1 MVQSMYRMTDF
12 TPISR
17 TLTQD
22 TNIRMNS
29 KRQLFIDSAIAAG
42 YTSPLNRADVTAIVE
57 SSNGAFGWPSW
68 ITADKSR
75 RIDRGVFAVPE
86 LGGVNHAGAARRE
99 SAPVAT
105 QPAPIASGAVKT
117 IEAAPVTIE
126 PSNEFSLAGSMVPT
140 RLSTYVPFGHFKDVE
155 SILRS
160 KSFFNIFITGLSGN
174 GKTEMVTQVCAKL
187 KRELFRVNITIE
199 TDEDDLLG
207 GFRLIDGET
216 VWQDGP
222 VVACMKRGGVLLLD
236 EIDLGSNKLMCLQP
250 VLEGKGIFLKKTN
263 QWIKPAAGFT
273 VLATANTK
281 GKGDMD
287 GRFAGTGIMNEAMLD
302 RFPVCV
308 EQEYPTKATEKKI
321 VLKNMDE
328 FGARDEQFADLLVR
342 WSEIIRKTFYEGA
355 IDEIIT
361 TRRLN
366 NIAQAF
372 AIFGDRMKSIE
383 MNIARFDD
391 DTKEAFRNLYTKI
404 DVDAVSD
411 DESTVD
417 SSGAAPDNKCPF

>member
-1 MVQSMYRMTDF
+1 
-12 TPISR
+12 
-17 TLTQD
+17 
-22 TNIRMNS
+22 MNS
-29 KRQLFIDSAIAAG
+29 KRQIFIDSAIAAG
-42 YTSPLNRADVTAIVE
+42 YSSPLNRADVTAIVE

-75 RIDRGVFAVPE
+75 RIDRGIFDVPE
-86 LGGVNHAGAARRE
+86 LSGGAAPE
-99 SAPVAT
+99 AASAVVTAPAP
-105 QPAPIASGAVKT
+105 QAPIAVGAVKT
-117 IEAAPVTIE
+117 VEAAPVTVE
-126 PSNEFSLAGSMVPT
+126 PSNEFSLAGSMVPS
-140 RLSTYVPFGHFKDVE
+140 RLSTYVPFGHFKDIE

-160 KSFFNIFITGLSGN
+160 KSFFNIFVTGLSGN

-207 GFRLIDGET
+207 GFRLINGET

-222 VVACMKRGGVLLLD
+222 VVSCMKRGGVLLLD

-250 VLEGKGIFLKKTN
+250 VLEGKGIFLKKIT

-273 VLATANTK
+273 VIATANTK

-328 FGARDEQFADLLVR
+328 FGARDEDFADMLVR
-342 WSEIIRKTFYEGA
+342 WGEIIRKTFYEGA

-361 TRRLN
+361 TRRLIC
-366 NIAQAF
+366 IAQAF

-383 MNIARFDD
+383 LNIARFDD

-404 DVDAVSD
+404 DADAVSD
-411 DESTVD
+411 DDATVA
-417 SSGAAPDNKCPF
+417 SSGAGATADNKCPF

>member
-1 MVQSMYRMTDF
+1 
-12 TPISR
+12 
-17 TLTQD
+17 
-22 TNIRMNS
+22 MNS
-29 KRQLFIDSAIAAG
+29 KRQQFLDAALALG
-42 YTSPLNRADVTAIVE
+42 YSSPLNRADVTAIVE

-68 ITADKSR
+68 ITADKAR
-75 RIDRGVFAVPE
+75 RLDRGVFDVPE
-86 LGGVNHAGAARRE
+86 LSGGDAPVSAPAPAGAARRPE
-99 SAPVAT
+99 PV
-105 QPAPIASGAVKT
+105 QQVSVGAVKT
-117 IEAAPVTIE
+117 VEAAPTTVE
-126 PSNEFSLAGSMVPT
+126 PSNEFSLAGSMVPS

-160 KSFFNIFITGLSGN
+160 KSFYNIFITGLSGN

-207 GFRLIDGET
+207 GFRLINGET

-273 VLATANTK
+273 VVATANTK

-328 FGARDEQFADLLVR
+328 FGARDDVFADLLVR

-372 AIFGDRMKSIE
+372 SIFGDRMKSIE

-404 DVDAVSD
+404 DADAVSD
-411 DESTVD
+411 DDATVAP
-417 SSGAAPDNKCPF
+417 SGAGVTADNKCPF

>member
-1 MVQSMYRMTDF
+1 MVQSMYRMTDSHALF
-12 TPISR
+12 
-17 TLTQD
+17 TQD
-22 TNIRMNS
+22 TQIRMNT
-29 KRQLFIDSAIAAG
+29 KRQIFIDSAIAAG

-68 ITADKSR
+68 ITADKAR
-75 RIDRGVFAVPE
+75 RIDRGVFDVPE
-86 LGGVNHAGAARRE
+86 LGGVNHSGAARRE
-99 SAPVAT
+99 PAPVAT
-105 QPAPIASGAVKT
+105 QPAPVASGGVKT

-126 PSNEFSLAGSMVPT
+126 PSNEFSLAGSMVPS

-160 KSFFNIFITGLSGN
+160 KSFYNIFITGLSGN

-207 GFRLIDGET
+207 GFRLLDGET

-372 AIFGDRMKSIE
+372 SIFGDRMKSIE

-411 DESTVD
+411 DDDTTVV
-417 SSGAAPDNKCPF
+417 SGDPASNKCPF

>member
-1 MVQSMYRMTDF
+1 MVQSMYRMTDSHALF
-12 TPISR
+12 
-17 TLTQD
+17 TQD
-22 TNIRMNS
+22 TQIRMNT
-29 KRQLFIDSAIAAG
+29 KRQIFIDSAIAAG

-68 ITADKSR
+68 ITADKAR
-75 RIDRGVFAVPE
+75 RIDRGVFDVPE
-86 LGGVNHAGAARRE
+86 LSGAEAPV
-99 SAPVAT
+99 SAPAPVAT
-105 QPAPIASGAVKT
+105 QPAPVASGGVKT

-126 PSNEFSLAGSMVPT
+126 PSNEFSLAGSMVPS

-160 KSFFNIFITGLSGN
+160 KSFYNIFITGLSGN

-207 GFRLIDGET
+207 GFRLLDGET

-328 FGARDEQFADLLVR
+328 FGARDDVFADLLVR

-372 AIFGDRMKSIE
+372 SIFGDRMKSIE

-411 DESTVD
+411 DDDTTVV
-417 SSGAAPDNKCPF
+417 SGDPASNKCPF

>member
-1 MVQSMYRMTDF
+1 
-12 TPISR
+12 
-17 TLTQD
+17 
-22 TNIRMNS
+22 MNA
-29 KRQLFIDSAIAAG
+29 KRQAFLDAAIALG
-42 YTSPLNRADVTAIVE
+42 YSSPLNRADVTAIVE
-57 SSNGAFGWPSW
+57 SSNGDFGWPSW
-68 ITADKSR
+68 ITADKAR
-75 RIDRGVFAVPE
+75 RLDRGVFDVPE
-86 LGGVNHAGAARRE
+86 LSGGDAPV
-99 SAPVAT
+99 SAPAVVDA
-105 QPAPIASGAVKT
+105 PAPQAPASVGAVKT
-117 IEAAPVTIE
+117 VEAAPATIE
-126 PSNEFSLAGSMVPT
+126 PSNEFSLAGSMVPS

-160 KSFFNIFITGLSGN
+160 KSFYNIFITGLSGN

-187 KRELFRVNITIE
+187 KRELFRVNITVE

-207 GFRLIDGET
+207 GFRLINGET

-250 VLEGKGIFLKKTN
+250 VLEGKGIFLKKVN

-273 VLATANTK
+273 VIATANTK

-302 RFPVCV
+302 RFPVCI

-328 FGARDEQFADLLVR
+328 FGARDDDFADLLVR

-372 AIFGDRMKSIE
+372 SIFGDRMKSIE

-411 DESTVD
+411 DDAAVA
-417 SSGAAPDNKCPF
+417 SSDTASNKCPF

>member
-1 MVQSMYRMTDF
+1 
-12 TPISR
+12 
-17 TLTQD
+17 
-22 TNIRMNS
+22 
-29 KRQLFIDSAIAAG
+29 
-42 YTSPLNRADVTAIVE
+42 
-57 SSNGAFGWPSW
+57 
-68 ITADKSR
+68 
-75 RIDRGVFAVPE
+75 
-86 LGGVNHAGAARRE
+86 
-99 SAPVAT
+99 
-105 QPAPIASGAVKT
+105 
-117 IEAAPVTIE
+117 
-126 PSNEFSLAGSMVPT
+126 MVPS

-160 KSFFNIFITGLSGN
+160 KSFYNIFITGLSGN
-174 GKTEMVTQVCAKL
+174 GKTEMVTRVCAKL

-207 GFRLIDGET
+207 GFRLLDGET

-372 AIFGDRMKSIE
+372 SIFGDRMKSIE

-411 DESTVD
+411 DDDTTVV
-417 SSGAAPDNKCPF
+417 SGDPASNKCPF

>member
-1 MVQSMYRMTDF
+1 MVQSVYRN
-12 TPISR
+12 R
-17 TLTQD
+17 TRTQD
-22 TNIRMNS
+22 TQIRMNS
-29 KRQLFIDSAIAAG
+29 KRQIFIDSAIAAG

-68 ITADKSR
+68 ITADKAR
-75 RIDRGVFAVPE
+75 RIDRGVFDVPE
-86 LGGVNHAGAARRE
+86 LSGAEAPV
-99 SAPVAT
+99 SAPAPVAT
-105 QPAPIASGAVKT
+105 QPAPVAVRTVKT
-117 IEAAPVTIE
+117 VEANPVTVE
-126 PSNEFSLAGSMVPT
+126 PTAEFSLAGSMVPS
-140 RLSTYVPFGHFKDVE
+140 RLSTYVPFGHFKDIE
-155 SILRS
+155 AILRS
-160 KSFFNIFITGLSGN
+160 KQFYPTFVTGLSGN
-174 GKTEMVTQVCAKL
+174 GKTEMVTQVAAKL

-207 GFRLIDGET
+207 GFRLLDGET

-222 VVACMKRGGVLLLD
+222 VVSCMKRGGILLLD
-236 EIDLGSNKLMCLQP
+236 EIDLGSNKMMCLQP

-273 VLATANTK
+273 VFATANTK

-328 FGARDEQFADLLVR
+328 FGARDDVFADLLVR

-383 MNIARFDD
+383 LNIARFDD

-404 DVDAVSD
+404 DVDAISD
-411 DESTVD
+411 DDDTTVV
-417 SSGAAPDNKCPF
+417 SGDPASNKCPF